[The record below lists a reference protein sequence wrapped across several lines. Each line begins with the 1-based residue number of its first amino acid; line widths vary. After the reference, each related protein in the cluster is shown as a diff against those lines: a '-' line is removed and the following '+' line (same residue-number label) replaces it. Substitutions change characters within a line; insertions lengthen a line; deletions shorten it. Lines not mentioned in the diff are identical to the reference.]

1 MSSRKPLTKIARF
14 GSEPGSANECTDPRI
29 RLRLKLSRIRN
40 TERNTYLSFSL
51 NAEQTDETKY
61 LSSFF
66 SGLEPLVT
74 FYPCE
79 HRVVCSDCATRV
91 KKCLTCHVPLE
102 KRLPGT
108 GAGVAVA
115 PTRQEKERLKSLELK
130 VQVRG
135 WGCVTIRIHRVPT
148 LPPPPSLHVGAAG
161 NHLNE
166 EINPILLTG
175 IGERYC
181 QTISNL
187 GLPL

>member
-1 MSSRKPLTKIARF
+1 M
-14 GSEPGSANECTDPRI
+14 
-29 RLRLKLSRIRN
+29 LSRI
-40 TERNTYLSFSL
+40 
-51 NAEQTDETKY
+51 DETKNF
-61 LSSFF
+61 SSLF

-102 KRLPGT
+102 KRQPET
-108 GAGVAVA
+108 GVGVGVA

-135 WGCVTIRIHRVPT
+135 WGCVTVRIHRVPT
-148 LPPPPSLHVGAAG
+148 LPHLLSLLVGAAG
-161 NHLNE
+161 KNNLNA
-166 EINPILLTG
+166 EITPLLPTG
-175 IGERYC
+175 IGDRYC

-187 GLPL
+187 GHAALLRRCELPL